1 MRARKGFGRWHAK
14 EALPNLF
21 ELLRLICFVQQVSS
35 AYPHHRDDRAASKF
49 TNCNLPC
56 PHPGQS
62 PSTAPCQHKQSTT
75 QPVAYKAARWPS
87 CDQAGAV
94 ISADARARNADAL
107 SLPEQL
113 PVASYRLSLRQTT
126 TVLLYSGGRSTRPRR
141 TSLRQTRKVY
151 DLMRPSSFVINA
163 LRWQGRPRYPAQRS
177 GAGGECF
184 LRKRVRDVVTVGD

>member
-1 MRARKGFGRWHAK
+1 MR
-14 EALPNLF
+14 P
-21 ELLRLICFVQQVSS
+21 
-35 AYPHHRDDRAASKF
+35 
-49 TNCNLPC
+49 
-56 PHPGQS
+56 
-62 PSTAPCQHKQSTT
+62 
-75 QPVAYKAARWPS
+75 
-87 CDQAGAV
+87 GAV

-177 GAGGECF
+177 AAGGECF
-184 LRKRVRDVVTVGD
+184 LRKRVRDVVDVGD